1 MTHKGNIS
9 YGNVRGMAKEKK
21 NWQRL
26 KSKNEDEK
34 KTEKISSSLGING
47 YS

>member
-34 KTEKISSSLGING
+34 TEKISSSLGING

>member
-1 MTHKGNIS
+1 MHKGNIS
-9 YGNVRGMAKEKK
+9 YGNVRGTAEKKK

-26 KSKNEDEK
+26 KNKNNDQK
-34 KTEKISSSLGING
+34 NRKISSSLGING

>member
-1 MTHKGNIS
+1 MTYKGNIS
-9 YGNVRGMAKEKK
+9 YGNVRGMAGEKK

-26 KSKNEDEK
+26 KNKNDDQK
-34 KTEKISSSLGING
+34 NRKISSSLGING